1 MQIKL
6 IVIRTNEPEKL
17 ANFYSLLGLVFEYHQ
32 HGNSPFHYS
41 AVIGETVLE
50 IYPLA
55 KNQTEPD
62 KHLRLGFTVDN
73 FEQILEKLRQNEVIF
88 SAPTNTAFGF
98 LTLASDPDGRKIE
111 IYRK

>member
-41 AVIGETVLE
+41 AIIGETVLE

-98 LTLASDPDGRKIE
+98 LTIVSDPEGRKIE
-111 IYRK
+111 IYKK